1 LGGEQPFT
9 QYASEWYRLT
19 LLPDAVRRGVLAI
32 LNESIESRL
41 CLGLIGKGPN
51 GHPSSP
57 ILVTSLK
64 NESAASARRLGGLL
78 TPQPGSE
85 QLF

>member
-1 LGGEQPFT
+1 VVNPDR
-9 QYASEWYRLT
+9 YRLT

-57 ILVTSLK
+57 IFVTSLK